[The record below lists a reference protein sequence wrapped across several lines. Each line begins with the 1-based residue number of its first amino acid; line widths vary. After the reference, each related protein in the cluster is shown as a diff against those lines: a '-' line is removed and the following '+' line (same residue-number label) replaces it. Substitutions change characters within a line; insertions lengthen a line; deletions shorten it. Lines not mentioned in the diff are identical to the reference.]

1 MNDAFDR
8 AALLGL
14 VGEQLTEVW
23 KKLCAAI
30 EAEYE
35 TDRLWGKGF
44 GCWTYEYK
52 YRRGGKTLCT
62 LYAKE
67 STICLL
73 VTLGRAEREKF
84 DARRESF
91 SAKLQ
96 ELYDTTETYHDGK
109 WMWIELRDSSL
120 IDELMELLHIKRR
133 PNRK

>member
-1 MNDAFDR
+1 MNDEFDR

-14 VGEQLTEVW
+14 VGEQLAEVW
-23 KKLCAAI
+23 QELCAAI

-67 STICLL
+67 NAICLL

>member
-1 MNDAFDR
+1 MNDEFDR

-14 VGEQLTEVW
+14 VGEQLAEVW
-23 KKLCAAI
+23 QELCAAI

-67 STICLL
+67 NAICLL

-120 IDELMELLHIKRR
+120 IDELLELLHIKRR